1 MVFACRAF
9 AMLLAAFAAGCATK
23 VDPAPA
29 LPAPGPA
36 FTSAAGVGEV
46 VRVETGAQT
55 DLVIINAGYARN
67 VRPGMQLSLSRQGN
81 AIASLVVAEA
91 TQESA
96 AALILDLT
104 PNQTVKA
111 GDSAKVKT
119 VVP

>member
-1 MVFACRAF
+1 MVFARRTF
-9 AMLLAAFAAGCATK
+9 SLLLAALATGCAAKDDT
-23 VDPAPA
+23 ATIS
-29 LPAPGPA
+29 PAPGDA

-46 VRVETGAQT
+46 VRVETGTQT

-67 VRPGMQLSLSRQGN
+67 IRPGMKLSLSRQGK

-91 TQESA
+91 TQDSA
-96 AALILDLT
+96 AALITDLT
-104 PNQTVKA
+104 PNETVKA